1 MRKHMMTSM
10 EACMLQLQLDNP
22 LLVWKLPSFLNQLLF
37 VQLEKGIFH
46 SSILFSI
53 RGCIDSIENWLP
65 LTTSSSWKHSWR
77 QLMTPS
83 IWPTCMVRSLEPLK
97 NLRCKN
103 RWKYTEISSPQLL
116 ACCQWQCCYFGWAGS
131 LQMPKIL
138 IGDSACLANLL
149 EWVAR

>member
-97 NLRCKN
+97 SKMQKQVKIHWDFLTSAFSLLPMAVLLFWLSWFTADAKDSN
-103 RWKYTEISSPQLL
+103 RRLSLL
-116 ACCQWQCCYFGWAGS
+116 S
-131 LQMPKIL
+131 
-138 IGDSACLANLL
+138 
-149 EWVAR
+149 